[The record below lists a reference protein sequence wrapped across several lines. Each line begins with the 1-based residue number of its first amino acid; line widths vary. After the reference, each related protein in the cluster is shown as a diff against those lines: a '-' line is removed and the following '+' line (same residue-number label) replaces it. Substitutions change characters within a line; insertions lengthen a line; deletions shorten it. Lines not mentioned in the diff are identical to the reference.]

1 MILDVK
7 VGEMTWTIPLNRR
20 ITILRGNSGCGKTE
34 LVSNIASQN
43 QAVQVQ
49 CQLPCIVV
57 TATTWEIVM
66 SASKKSL
73 IILDDLEIVGTS
85 RFVKLLKE
93 TESSGNFYLIVSR
106 ELMGFDNLGMLNIAV
121 SSILRLV
128 TDESGLHHMT
138 EPYFLLENIKATE
151 SESVD
156 YVVIEDSGN
165 GKKFFKNLFKT
176 KSVISANGGKSGV
189 VSTVHAILAN
199 EPKAVIFL
207 LVDMAAFGCHMD
219 ELYDTCSQI
228 NIYVKIDYE
237 CFEELLL
244 NTNFCRSDKLVINEF
259 EDISDKANDYMSWET
274 YFEDL
279 LLRVTKDKPFETGHA
294 KKLNFCWKSNCS
306 DCKRMQ
312 SRHCEYFLQGDK
324 TEALLSG
331 TKYSVLLKLR

>member
-43 QAVQVQ
+43 QAAQVQ

-85 RFVKLLKE
+85 RFAKLLKE
-93 TESSGNFYLIVSR
+93 TESSGNFYLIVYR

-165 GKKFFKNLFKT
+165 GKKFLRT
-176 KSVISANGGKSGV
+176 
-189 VSTVHAILAN
+189 
-199 EPKAVIFL
+199 FL
-207 LVDMAAFGCHMD
+207 R
-219 ELYDTCSQI
+219 
-228 NIYVKIDYE
+228 
-237 CFEELLL
+237 L
-244 NTNFCRSDKLVINEF
+244 N
-259 EDISDKANDYMSWET
+259 
-274 YFEDL
+274 
-279 LLRVTKDKPFETGHA
+279 
-294 KKLNFCWKSNCS
+294 
-306 DCKRMQ
+306 Q
-312 SRHCEYFLQGDK
+312 
-324 TEALLSG
+324 
-331 TKYSVLLKLR
+331 